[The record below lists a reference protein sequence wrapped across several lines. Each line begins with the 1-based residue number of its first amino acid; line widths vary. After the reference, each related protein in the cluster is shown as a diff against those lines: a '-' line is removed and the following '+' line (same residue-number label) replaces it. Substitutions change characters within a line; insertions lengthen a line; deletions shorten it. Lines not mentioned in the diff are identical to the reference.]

1 MDGNWNRL
9 KKGSGLCF
17 CKSEAG
23 MTEVGRQGGKAVVPR
38 AQKPGSPTRPGDRQ
52 TGHQEGPALGFLM
65 KKYEGACRAET
76 GVGDR
81 G

>member
-1 MDGNWNRL
+1 M

-38 AQKPGSPTRPGDRQ
+38 AQKPGS
-52 TGHQEGPALGFLM
+52 HQARGPADRPPG
-65 KKYEGACRAET
+65 GA
-76 GVGDR
+76 GVRISDEEI
-81 G
+81 

>member
-1 MDGNWNRL
+1 MDGNWKRL
-9 KKGSGLCF
+9 KQGSGLCF

-23 MTEVGRQGGKAVVPR
+23 MTEVGRQGGKSSGTNEHKSKAPAVH
-38 AQKPGSPTRPGDRQ
+38 GDRP
-52 TGHQEGPALGFLM
+52 TGHQEGLPLGFLM
-65 KKYEGACRAET
+65 KKYEGACRVGT